1 MRKQTTWPGRAERCR
16 FTAFPLINAKGG
28 QLHHKS
34 FSKHSNRI
42 STSSSTDRYDFSDLP
57 QELVTKIGASLSYR
71 SLKTASLVCKSWC
84 DALRPAREAMKYMTW
99 GKQFKHGR
107 GGFQPNL
114 DNALQMFLKAADY
127 GSTMAMVDAGLI
139 YWEKGETDVAF
150 RLYQKAAE
158 LGDRNAQ
165 CNLGISYLQ
174 GIATLLCLPYLESL
188 ILGLH
193 TLVLYVYPYAL
204 FC

>member
-1 MRKQTTWPGRAERCR
+1 
-16 FTAFPLINAKGG
+16 
-28 QLHHKS
+28 
-34 FSKHSNRI
+34 
-42 STSSSTDRYDFSDLP
+42 
-57 QELVTKIGASLSYR
+57 
-71 SLKTASLVCKSWC
+71 
-84 DALRPAREAMKYMTW
+84 MTW

-139 YWEKGETDVAF
+139 YWEKGETDEAF

-188 ILGLH
+188 ILGFH
-193 TLVLYVYPYAL
+193 TLVLYVYSLPLCPLLLIDYSL
-204 FC
+204 LLPL